1 MLFPSLFPSSSPH
14 THSRFTIGSNHWL
27 NFLTG
32 SLMLYLYHFITLICA
47 NFTIYYIIKFL
58 FCWDEVY
65 VNLLLTFLIMLLVC
79 SLTSR
84 AEFPSANAVM
94 DGFGGA
100 DLTISKLR
108 HSQWWWDWFQSIMFC
123 ESMVWAASYLPIS
136 LVCKYDSALYLIP
149 VDFEKF

>member
-1 MLFPSLFPSSSPH
+1 MLFPSPFPLPH
-14 THSRFTIGSNHWL
+14 MHTFSIHHLIKPLIKFPDRKPDAI
-27 NFLTG
+27 LTP
-32 SLMLYLYHFITLICA
+32 LYNTYCA

-65 VNLLLTFLIMLLVC
+65 VNLLPTFLIMLLVC

-108 HSQWWWDWFQSIMFC
+108 HSQW
-123 ESMVWAASYLPIS
+123 
-136 LVCKYDSALYLIP
+136 
-149 VDFEKF
+149 